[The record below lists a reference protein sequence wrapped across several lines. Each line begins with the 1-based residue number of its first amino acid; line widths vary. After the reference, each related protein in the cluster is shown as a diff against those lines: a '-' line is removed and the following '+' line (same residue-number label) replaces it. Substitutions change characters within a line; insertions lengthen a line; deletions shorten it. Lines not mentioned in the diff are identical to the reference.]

1 MNMSYPRDRQAGAT
15 DIKPADETR
24 AAPEPEDTSV
34 GALISNISDDLSQLF
49 RQEIDLARAELRQEA
64 SKAGKAGGMLGGAG
78 VAGFLMLLLLS
89 LAATYGLGNVM
100 DLGWAAL
107 IVAAVWAIAAAA
119 LYVIGRNRLR
129 TVSPMPRQT
138 VETLKE
144 DAQWLKHPTG

>member
-1 MNMSYPRDRQAGAT
+1 MNVSYPGDRNAGAT
-15 DIKPADETR
+15 DIKHADETR
-24 AAPEPEDTSV
+24 PVGEPEGTSV
-34 GALISNISDDLSQLF
+34 GQLISNISDDLSQLF
-49 RQEIDLARAELRQEA
+49 RQEVDLAKAELRQEA

-78 VAGFLMLLLLS
+78 IAGFLMLLMLS
-89 LAATYGLGNVM
+89 LAAAYGLGNVM

-107 IVAAVWAIAAAA
+107 IVAAVWAIVAAV
-119 LYVIGRNRLR
+119 LYVTGRNRLR